1 MARKTWL
8 QLVNAVMTKL
18 REDTV
23 STVSESTY
31 STLIGILVNEA
42 KREVEDSYAWNALKD
57 TVTITTTTSGF
68 SYALTGSGQR
78 FSVVDVYNQTSEIEM
93 HQIPT
98 RNMNNM
104 IIVDNQQGE
113 PCWYNFN
120 GSDSNGD
127 TLVDVYPIPNGA
139 YQLYFNLIIPQA
151 DLSVDTTGIFVP
163 DEPVVLNAYA
173 RAVVE
178 RGEDGGILSGEAYAL
193 YKRSLANHIAL
204 DASRHPDESLWV
216 PV

>member
-8 QLVNAVMTKL
+8 ELVNAVMTKL

-23 STVSESTY
+23 STVSQTTY
-31 STLIGILVNEA
+31 SSLIGILINEA
-42 KREVEDSYAWNALKD
+42 KREVEDAYAWNALKD
-57 TVTITTTTSGF
+57 TITLTTTASGF
-68 SYALTGSGQR
+68 SYSLTGSGQR
-78 FSVVDVYNQTSEIEM
+78 FSVIDAYNQTSQIEM
-93 HQIPT
+93 HSIPT
-98 RNMNNM
+98 KNMNNM
-104 IIVDNQQGE
+104 IIMSNQQGE
-113 PCWYNFN
+113 PVWYNFN
-120 GSDSNGD
+120 GSDVNGD
-127 TLVDVYPIPNGA
+127 TQVDVYPIPNGP

-204 DASRHPDESLWV
+204 DQSRQPDETLWV

>member
-1 MARKTWL
+1 MARKTYL
-8 QLVNAVMTKL
+8 QLVNAVLTKL

-23 STVSESTY
+23 STVSASTY

-57 TVTITTTTSGF
+57 TITVTTTTSGF
-68 SYALTGSGQR
+68 SYSLTGSGQR
-78 FSVVDVYNQTSEIEM
+78 FSVIDAYNQTSQVEM
-93 HQIPT
+93 HSIPT
-98 RNMNNM
+98 NNMNNM
-104 IIVDNQQGE
+104 IITSNQQGE
-113 PCWYNFN
+113 PVWYNFN
-120 GSDSNGD
+120 GSDTNGD
-127 TLVDVYPIPNGA
+127 TQVDVYPIPNGA

-173 RAVVE
+173 RAIVE

-204 DASRHPDESLWV
+204 DQSRQPDETLWV

>member
-1 MARKTWL
+1 MARKTYL
-8 QLVNAVMTKL
+8 QLVNAVLTKL
-18 REDTV
+18 REDEVLTV
-23 STVSESTY
+23 SATTY
-31 STLIGILVNEA
+31 SSLIGILINEA

-57 TVTITTTTSGF
+57 TITFTTTASGF
-68 SYALTGSGQR
+68 SYSLTGSGQR
-78 FSVVDVYNQTSEIEM
+78 FSVIDAYNQTSQTQI
-93 HQIPT
+93 HSIPT
-98 RNMNNM
+98 KNMNNM
-104 IIVDNQQGE
+104 IITSNQQGE
-113 PCWYNFN
+113 PVWYNFN
-120 GSDSNGD
+120 GSDVNGD
-127 TLVDVYPIPNGA
+127 TQVDVYPIPNGP
-139 YQLYFNLIIPQA
+139 YQLYFNLIIPQS

-204 DASRHPDESLWV
+204 DQSRQPDETLWV